1 MTALIRFLLNGRPTE
16 ITVEPDRMLL
26 WVLRSDLELT
36 GTKYG
41 CGQAQCGACT
51 VLVDDQVVNSCL
63 YPVSAVQGK
72 RVVTIEG
79 LAQGGRL
86 HPVQEAFVEHD
97 ALQCGYCT
105 PGMILGAVGLL
116 NRNPDPTP
124 EEIIQGMEG
133 HLCRCGTH
141 GRVIDA
147 IRTAAG
153 AIAGSSLPPTSTSPP
168 TGEAPYNVAGVAKG
182 GAS

>member
-1 MTALIRFLLNGRPTE
+1 MTTVIRFLLNGRPTE
-16 ITVEPDRMLL
+16 VTVDPDRMLL
-26 WVLRSDLELT
+26 WVLRSDLGLT

-41 CGQAQCGACT
+41 CGQAHCGSCT
-51 VLVDDQVVNSCL
+51 VLVDDQAVNTCL
-63 YPVSAVQGK
+63 YPVSAVEGK
-72 RVVTIEG
+72 SVVTIEG
-79 LAQGGRL
+79 LARGGGL

-116 NRNPDPTP
+116 NRNSDPTA

-153 AIAGSSLPPTSTSPP
+153 AMGGRSAAPTPASP
-168 TGEAPYNVAGVAKG
+168 ARSNVPGMARG

>member
-1 MTALIRFLLNGRPTE
+1 MKADIRFRLNGRPIE
-16 ITVEPDRMLL
+16 IAVEPDRMLL

-41 CGQAQCGACT
+41 CGQAHCGACT
-51 VLVDDQVVNSCL
+51 VLVNGRAVKSCL
-63 YPVSAVQGK
+63 YPVRGVEGRS
-72 RVVTIEG
+72 VVTIEG
-79 LAQGGRL
+79 LAEQGVL
-86 HPVQEAFVEHD
+86 HPLQEAFVQHD

-116 NRNPDPTP
+116 NSNPDPTP
-124 EEIIQGMEG
+124 AEIIQGMEG

-141 GRVIDA
+141 GRVMDA
-147 IRTAAG
+147 IRTAAAAG
-153 AIAGSSLPPTSTSPP
+153 AALPSGPSSDGPRTRPDLPD
-168 TGEAPYNVAGVAKG
+168 VAKG

>member
-1 MTALIRFLLNGRPTE
+1 MTAVIRFLLNGRPTE

-26 WVLRSDLELT
+26 WALRSDLELT

-41 CGQAQCGACT
+41 CGQAHCGACT
-51 VLVDDQVVNSCL
+51 VLVDDQAVDSCHH
-63 YPVSAVQGK
+63 PVGAVEG
-72 RVVTIEG
+72 RSVVTIEG
-79 LAQGGRL
+79 LARDGRL

-147 IRTAAG
+147 IRTAAAANG
-153 AIAGSSLPPTSTSPP
+153 QSD
-168 TGEAPYNVAGVAKG
+168 VAGVAKG

>member
-1 MTALIRFLLNGRPTE
+1 MTAVIRFLLNGRPTE

-26 WVLRSDLELT
+26 WALRSDLELT

-41 CGQAQCGACT
+41 CGQAHCGACT
-51 VLVDDQVVNSCL
+51 VLVDDQAVDSCL
-63 YPVSAVQGK
+63 YPVSAVDGK
-72 RVVTIEG
+72 SVVTIEG
-79 LAQGGRL
+79 LARDGRL

-97 ALQCGYCT
+97 AVQCGYCT

-124 EEIIQGMEG
+124 EEIVQGMEG

-147 IRTAAG
+147 IRTAVG
-153 AIAGSSLPPTSTSPP
+153 AMGGRSATPTPASPARGQSP
-168 TGEAPYNVAGVAKG
+168 SNIPGMSKG

>member
-1 MTALIRFLLNGRPTE
+1 MTAVVRFLLNGRPTE

-26 WVLRSDLELT
+26 WVLRSDLGLT

-41 CGQAQCGACT
+41 CGQAHGGACT
-51 VLVDDQVVNSCL
+51 VLVDDQVVNTCL

-79 LAQGGRL
+79 LAREGRL

-105 PGMILGAVGLL
+105 PGMILGAIGLL

-124 EEIIQGMEG
+124 DEIIQGLEG

-153 AIAGSSLPPTSTSPP
+153 TMGGASAASTPASSSGGQSAS
-168 TGEAPYNVAGVAKG
+168 EVAGVARG

>member
-1 MTALIRFLLNGRPTE
+1 MSSVIRFLLNGRPTE
-16 ITVEPDRMLL
+16 ITVEPNRMLL
-26 WVLRSDLELT
+26 WVLRSDLGLT
-36 GTKYG
+36 GAKYG
-41 CGQAQCGACT
+41 CGQAHCGACT
-51 VLVDDQVVNSCL
+51 VLVDDQAVDSCL
-63 YPVSAVQGK
+63 YPASAVQGK

-79 LAQGGRL
+79 LAPDGRL

-133 HLCRCGTH
+133 HLCRCGTY

-153 AIAGSSLPPTSTSPP
+153 AISPS
-168 TGEAPYNVAGVAKG
+168 EVAGVAKG